1 MREDATWAR
10 LVMVTSAL
18 KGLAIKIMGN
28 VGNYTIVHWK
38 RWKPWNLVT
47 AFLSAKIQKKYLF
60 RKAATRNNHLEG
72 APDDGIREESDD
84 PHVIINDTPPL

>member
-1 MREDATWAR
+1 MFLMREDATWAR

-47 AFLSAKIQKKYLF
+47 AFLSAKIQKKILIQKFKENLSLHYLKF
-60 RKAATRNNHLEG
+60 QKHW
-72 APDDGIREESDD
+72 
-84 PHVIINDTPPL
+84 